1 MDPPM
6 PELSFLDVFEPI
18 ALTGMGVA
26 LIILSIRLYRFD
38 ILRMPAAMSL
48 GISGVLAVAW
58 KYPDMVFMPDELR
71 LPFEVAQVQFFVALS
86 ICMTLFALE
95 VFIGQAR
102 QLAKAEEM
110 LALQAAELE
119 KTAVLA
125 QMAAIIE
132 SSDDAI
138 VSESLEGQIVTWNTS
153 AERIFGCTME
163 EAQGRSLASFVEGS
177 GQETFLMSV
186 KKARAGQNVSNLE
199 VLCETAD
206 GQLFQGLLT
215 LAPIKNALGYV
226 TGISVVAKDLSE
238 SKRAEEMEQLAVTDE
253 LTGLNNR
260 RGFLVAAEELA
271 AKAAQKGKTFTV
283 LFADLNGLK
292 EINDNLGHQ
301 EGDAAISDAAE
312 ILRSTFRDSDVI
324 GRLGGDEFCI
334 LLTDEKQQTE
344 SPITRLQAMMD
355 IHNLQ
360 SGRPFKVSM
369 SVGTAVFDPAA
380 PVGIEELIEQADK
393 QMYEHKMSG
402 PRRYRLLVGDDDPS
416 ICSLAEAMFSD
427 EYDVTTAYT
436 GKQVVEASE
445 SARPDLVLLDLH
457 LPDMLGTEVVQRM
470 RMNPATKLTPVIMIT
485 GAGDQSSELDSLR
498 AGVDDYVEKP
508 FDEDKLRARMEI
520 ALKRKLRR

>member
-1 MDPPM
+1 M
-6 PELSFLDVFEPI
+6 PEVRFLDVFEPI

-26 LIILSIRLYRFD
+26 LVLLSIRLYRAQ
-38 ILRMPAAMSL
+38 ILRMPAAVSL
-48 GISGVLAVAW
+48 GISGFLAVAW
-58 KYPDMVFMPDELR
+58 KYPDLMFMPDELR
-71 LPFEVAQVQFFVALS
+71 LPFEIAQVQFFVALS

-102 QLAKAEEM
+102 ALAKAEEM

-138 VSESLEGQIVTWNTS
+138 VSESLEGEIVTWNTS
-153 AERIFGCTME
+153 AERIFGCTLQ

-177 GQETFLMSV
+177 GRETFHGSV
-186 KKARAGQNVSNLE
+186 KKARAGQTVQNLE
-199 VLCETAD
+199 VLCETSE

-226 TGISVVAKDLSE
+226 TGVSVVAKDLSE
-238 SKRAEEMEQLAVTDE
+238 SKRAEEMEHLAVTDE
-253 LTGLNNR
+253 LTGLSNR
-260 RGFLVAAEELA
+260 RGFLTAAEEMA
-271 AKAAQKGKTFTV
+271 TKASQTGKGFTV

-301 EGDAAISDAAE
+301 EGDAAICDAAE

-334 LLTDEKQQTE
+334 LLTDDKQQTE
-344 SPITRLQAMMD
+344 SPITRLQAMTD

-369 SVGTAVFDPAA
+369 SVGTAVFDPSN
-380 PVGIEELIEQADK
+380 PKPMEELIERADQA
-393 QMYEHKMSG
+393 MYEQKMTG
-402 PRRYRLLVGDDDPS
+402 PRRYKLLVGDDDPS

-427 EYDVTTAYT
+427 EYDVTTAFT
-436 GKQVVEASE
+436 GKQVVEAAE
-445 SARPDLVLLDLH
+445 TGRPDLVLLDLH
-457 LPDMLGTEVVQRM
+457 LPDMLGTEVVRQM
-470 RMNPATKLTPVIMIT
+470 RANPNTKLTPVIMIT